1 MRNTVSKN
9 LANLGRKTKLSILLV
24 CDLLAGFIAWIVF
37 GPPLVNAVA
46 TEFKITILETIA
58 AQFWHFF
65 VPTLLAVLF
74 MYFFGFYRSLIRFS
88 YGDQN

>member
-1 MRNTVSKN
+1 MRNTTSKN

-24 CDLLAGFIAWIVF
+24 CDLLMGFIAWIVF

-46 TEFKITILETIA
+46 TEFEITILGTIY

-65 VPTLLAVLF
+65 IPTFIAILF
-74 MYFFGFYRSLIRFS
+74 MYFFGFIDL
-88 YGDQN
+88 